1 MINRML
7 YVQCAIVSLCAGGV
21 ALFRKWVKGMRPTAK
36 CGGNEPDLWVFVHI
50 GLPLHKA
57 GCGSA
62 IAARCV
68 AFALHRLCIRPA
80 ALMRPYCAES
90 LVLSHLMGAVF
101 ALYKDLGMQ
110 FLME

>member
-21 ALFRKWVKGMRPTAK
+21 ALFRKWVKGMRPAAK

-57 GCGSA
+57 GCAHAA
-62 IAARCV
+62 ILRRKLG
-68 AFALHRLCIRPA
+68 AFAFDGCCVR
-80 ALMRPYCAES
+80 ALQRS
-90 LVLSHLMGAVF
+90 WHAVPDGVREVF
-101 ALYKDLGMQ
+101 
-110 FLME
+110 FPS